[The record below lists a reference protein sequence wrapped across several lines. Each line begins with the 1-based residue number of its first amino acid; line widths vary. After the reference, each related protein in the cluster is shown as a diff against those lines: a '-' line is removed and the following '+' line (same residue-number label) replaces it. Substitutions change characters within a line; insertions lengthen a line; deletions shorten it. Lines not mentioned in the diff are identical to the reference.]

1 MKSVHFKVSQNL
13 SLHICG
19 QEFIE
24 DKLLLRFW
32 KLVELVLKYQFVLQR
47 KRVEQVTRGRTW
59 KLRNLEI

>member
-1 MKSVHFKVSQNL
+1 MKSVHFKVSHNL
-13 SLHICG
+13 SLHIRG